1 MPVGDWQFWVVTLL
15 ALAGLLFVVRLVL
28 PRKRK
33 SSGRRV
39 TLTVDKRRL

>member
-33 SSGRRV
+33 SSTRRV

>member
-28 PRKRK
+28 PKRK
-33 SSGRRV
+33 SSSRRV
-39 TLTVDKRRL
+39 KLTIDKRRL